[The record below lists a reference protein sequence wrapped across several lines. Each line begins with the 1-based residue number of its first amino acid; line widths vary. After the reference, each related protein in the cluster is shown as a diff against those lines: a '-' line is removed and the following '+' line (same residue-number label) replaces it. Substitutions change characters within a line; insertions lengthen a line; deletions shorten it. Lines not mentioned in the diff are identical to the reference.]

1 MTLEE
6 RARVIV
12 ERLYSPAGA
21 SGLYGVV
28 LEQLE
33 AVSKGP
39 SLVARRLR
47 RRAGV
52 LRALEPDVA
61 RALEDIAE
69 QLESEAT

>member
-12 ERLYSPAGA
+12 DRAYGPGGA

-28 LEQLE
+28 IEQLQAAATGTV
-33 AVSKGP
+33 AVAHK
-39 SLVARRLR
+39 LR

-52 LRALEPDVA
+52 LSALEPDVA
-61 RALEDIAE
+61 RALDDIAE